1 MRVAING
8 MGRIGRCVIRLLRN
22 VEDIDLVAINDPG
35 DHGQLV
41 HLLRYDSAHGR
52 VDGVQFDDGVL
63 SFGRQRVK
71 MLSERDPAQLPW
83 ASLDIDVVLESP
95 GGLLSDGVWAPPR
108 APSVLVGAPCTDA
121 DQTVVFG
128 VNHHLLSGEERVIS
142 AACARP
148 TVWRRSSLR
157 SMSTTRSR
165 WRDDD
170 HPR

>member
-1 MRVAING
+1 
-8 MGRIGRCVIRLLRN
+8 MGRIGRCVIRLLRD

-52 VDGVQFDDGVL
+52 VDGVQLDDGVL

-83 ASLDIDVVLESP
+83 ASLDIDVVLEVS
-95 GGLLSDGVWAPPR
+95 GRFTQRDLAFGHCR
-108 APSVLVGAPCTDA
+108 AGAQRVRVGAPCSDA
-121 DQTVVFG
+121 EQTVVFG
-128 VNHHLLSGEERVIS
+128 GTQHLLSGEERVIS
-142 AACARP
+142 AASR

-165 WRDDD
+165 VV
-170 HPR
+170 